1 MLSGM
6 PGWWPAWSCPGRS
19 VRHRSNRRKPLFTVI
34 LRPFFTKRSE
44 GVAQPRLAMQKIK
57 DVLRMHLLG
66 SVGSCRQ
73 LARAAGCGK
82 SAVADCLRRAR
93 VANLNDWASVVEL
106 DEVEL
111 SRRLYPVTVATSS
124 R

>member
-6 PGWWPAWSCPGRS
+6 PDWCPAWPAPGPS
-19 VRHRSNRRKPLFTVI
+19 ARHRSNRRKPMFTAI
-34 LRPFFTKRSE
+34 LRPFLTKRSE

-57 DVLRMHLLG
+57 DVLRLHLLG
-66 SVGSCRQ
+66 GVGSCRQ

-93 VANLNDWASVVEL
+93 VANLNDWASVAEL
-106 DEVEL
+106 DEGEL
-111 SRRLYPVTVATSS
+111 LRRLYPAADATAS
-124 R
+124 